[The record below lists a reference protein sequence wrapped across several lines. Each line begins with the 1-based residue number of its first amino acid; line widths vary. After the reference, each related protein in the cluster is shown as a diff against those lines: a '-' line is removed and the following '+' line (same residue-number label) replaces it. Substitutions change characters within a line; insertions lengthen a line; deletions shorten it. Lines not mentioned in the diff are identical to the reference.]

1 MSENTEKESIS
12 GNGLTIPREVMVEM
26 LAKNFDRL
34 PEIDKKLFIYGN
46 LYLGGNAAF
55 AGLISNSLY
64 RRALNISQGFIASS
78 LPTAVLPFLVTAG
91 LYNVLVSHTLLSGD
105 LNCPTCAM
113 TRGAL
118 VGVVG
123 GGGYPILLAL
133 AVNIFLAA
141 QLNTAPMPEK
151 GNVLRHWVD
160 VSRPILRQMRP
171 VLLLQAFFGTY
182 LGSRDFETY
191 TKLART
197 TFGSGGEELKD

>member
-1 MSENTEKESIS
+1 TNPCT
-12 GNGLTIPREVMVEM
+12 
-26 LAKNFDRL
+26 L
-34 PEIDKKLFIYGN
+34 PDIDKKFFKYGN

-64 RRALNISQGFIASS
+64 RRTLNISKGFIASS
-78 LPTAVLPFLVTAG
+78 LPTAALPFLVTAG
-91 LYNVLVSHTLLSGD
+91 LYNVLVSDSLVSSG

-141 QLNTAPMPEK
+141 RLNTAPMPER

-171 VLLLQAFFGTY
+171 VLLLQAIFGTY

-191 TKLART
+191 TKLARV
-197 TFGSGGEELKD
+197 TFSSGGEELETKD